1 MLESNKHDQ
10 IEKTENGKFSPV
22 TKEELQELIRDRSV
36 YLGDIDTSKIT
47 DMSYLFGTFVDY
59 DLPDREDYSGI
70 ETWDV
75 SNVTTMQ
82 GMFQCAKTFNHPI
95 GNWDTSHV
103 TDMTCMFQFAVN
115 FNQSLNDW
123 DVSNV
128 TDVHY
133 MFFEAY
139 NFSQPLDKWDVSN
152 VKNMAGMFEEAYK
165 FNQPLDKWDVS
176 NVKNMSRMFANA
188 EAFNQSIDSWDTS
201 NVTNKDSMFEGA
213 KSFHQSPKYESTPSS
228 EIDKFIQEGNLDF
241 LAQYLSEKIPEFQEM
256 FLRRGREEGLEQ
268 GRDGA
273 FRDLVFYDIAAHS
286 SISSKALA
294 DKFHISTSQ
303 VERYREDWKKLK
315 PSEQRKYKSEGKT
328 R

>member
-1 MLESNKHDQ
+1 MKYVKKSLTLLLGGFNQCFLKNMACMFEGAES
-10 IEKTENGKFSPV
+10 
-22 TKEELQELIRDRSV
+22 
-36 YLGDIDTSKIT
+36 
-47 DMSYLFGTFVDY
+47 
-59 DLPDREDYSGI
+59 
-70 ETWDV
+70 
-75 SNVTTMQ
+75 
-82 GMFQCAKTFNHPI
+82 FNHP
-95 GNWDTSHV
+95 
-103 TDMTCMFQFAVN
+103 
-115 FNQSLNDW
+115 LNDW

-128 TDVHY
+128 ADVHY

-139 NFSQPLDKWDVSN
+139 NFNQPLDKWDVSN
-152 VKNMAGMFEEAYK
+152 VKNMAGMFEEAYN
-165 FNQPLDKWDVS
+165 FNHPLNDWDVS
-176 NVKNMSRMFANA
+176 NVKNMARMFANA

-213 KSFHQSPKYESTPSS
+213 KSFHRSPKYESTPSS

-241 LAQYLSEKIPEFQEM
+241 LAQYLFEKIPEFQEM